1 MFAISVST
9 SELSRRPLSSRLLT
23 AGSYSI
29 KMLHKSYL
37 LRFDGAV
44 VERPQ
49 FLYMRVAVALHGRDL
64 VRVLETY
71 ELLSER
77 AYTHATPTLY
87 NAGTTSQYL
96 ASCFL
101 YQPPV
106 EGTVSVMGRCVTDIS
121 ALWTVDGGVGL
132 SLGGVPA
139 REYVV
144 RSLVIPRRLFAD
156 LCIVPRLSRTR
167 QDRSRCWTFSTYMHE
182 FIL

>member
-1 MFAISVST
+1 M
-9 SELSRRPLSSRLLT
+9 
-23 AGSYSI
+23 
-29 KMLHKSYL
+29 HKSYL

-64 VRVLETY
+64 VRVLQTY
-71 ELLSER
+71 ELLSGH

-87 NAGTTSQYL
+87 NAGTATQYL

-106 EGTVSVMGRCVTDIS
+106 QATLAVVNQSVIDVS
-121 ALWTVDGGVGL
+121 ALWGVDGGVGL

-139 REYVV
+139 RE
-144 RSLVIPRRLFAD
+144 
-156 LCIVPRLSRTR
+156 
-167 QDRSRCWTFSTYMHE
+167 
-182 FIL
+182 